1 VEKPVVTN
9 SHLFRALCEAS
20 RTFKDEHD
28 DERKRTMN
36 IGAVKRHTREEKR
49 PILLALRFI
58 CFLSVVAVFAR
69 ISSSSPSSVALIGKS
84 TSASED
90 ENDDDVNNFNGNAR
104 NYYDEEAED
113 EDARFP
119 RNGFPS
125 GARERGNDGT
135 MTLLRKCS
143 RQRRFRRGGR
153 EDDEEDADDEE
164 TQRRGQEQERRVQKS
179 WIFQT
184 NAKRLGY
191 VHMASIHPVATKTR
205 RKDDDDDDGEKVLL
219 AAWQG
224 AHKVEGTDDQSLF
237 VSKSA
242 DGGATWTKAR
252 VVPGR
257 KFGVRWAPTFF
268 SSGSS
273 SSGSGGGE
281 TTYLFYA
288 ESEKCWHCESGECE
302 DIVRKRKN
310 GSEEEDVSVYWDESK
325 EGIVS
330 KAKKAASV
338 GPWWRPGGN
347 IKRVS
352 IRINDDEDGDI
363 NDDPWTFGEEETIL
377 SEETI
382 PKVIGNP
389 PLKLNNVVLLPFWRE
404 HPRADAK
411 CQPRKAPDYASVLHS
426 LDDGLSFHETD
437 AKIEHAKNKM
447 KDGKPDWLI
456 EGSIVGPL
464 RDGRLAQFFRTSRG
478 AIYVSHSADN
488 GESWDTPHAT
498 PLQNPNS
505 KVSAVLLPNGVIVVC
520 HNAHAFM
527 KHPRIGVTRGKL
539 ALSTSSD
546 DGRTW
551 KEAVLFIEDSLE
563 PGKHVHYPTMVLDGC
578 DLRISYSVSG
588 EGVKLAT
595 VKDWASLH
603 EIEGIEDVDEQR
615 IAYYY

>member
-1 VEKPVVTN
+1 
-9 SHLFRALCEAS
+9 
-20 RTFKDEHD
+20 
-28 DERKRTMN
+28 MN

-49 PILLALRFI
+49 PILLSLRFI
-58 CFLSVVAVFAR
+58 CFLSVVAVLAR
-69 ISSSSPSSVALIGKS
+69 ISSSSPSSVARIGKS
-84 TSASED
+84 TTSASED

-104 NYYDEEAED
+104 NDDEEAED

-143 RQRRFRRGGR
+143 RQRLFRRGR
-153 EDDEEDADDEE
+153 EDDEEDADEEE
-164 TQRRGQEQERRVQKS
+164 TQRGGQEQERRVQKS

-205 RKDDDDDDGEKVLL
+205 RKDDDDDDGKKVLL

-268 SSGSS
+268 SSS
-273 SSGSGGGE
+273 SSGSNSGGGGGE

-288 ESEKCWHCESGECE
+288 EREKCWHCESGECE
-302 DIVRKRKN
+302 DIVRKRKS

-363 NDDPWTFGEEETIL
+363 NDDP
-377 SEETI
+377 
-382 PKVIGNP
+382 
-389 PLKLNNVVLLPFWRE
+389 
-404 HPRADAK
+404 
-411 CQPRKAPDYASVLHS
+411 
-426 LDDGLSFHETD
+426 
-437 AKIEHAKNKM
+437 
-447 KDGKPDWLI
+447 
-456 EGSIVGPL
+456 
-464 RDGRLAQFFRTSRG
+464 
-478 AIYVSHSADN
+478 
-488 GESWDTPHAT
+488 
-498 PLQNPNS
+498 
-505 KVSAVLLPNGVIVVC
+505 
-520 HNAHAFM
+520 
-527 KHPRIGVTRGKL
+527 
-539 ALSTSSD
+539 
-546 DGRTW
+546 
-551 KEAVLFIEDSLE
+551 
-563 PGKHVHYPTMVLDGC
+563 
-578 DLRISYSVSG
+578 
-588 EGVKLAT
+588 
-595 VKDWASLH
+595 
-603 EIEGIEDVDEQR
+603 
-615 IAYYY
+615 

>member
-1 VEKPVVTN
+1 MRGH
-9 SHLFRALCEAS
+9 SSSS
-20 RTFKDEHD
+20 RPPLPTSSSSSSVPPGVG
-28 DERKRTMN
+28 
-36 IGAVKRHTREEKR
+36 GAREKR
-49 PILLALRFI
+49 PIVLSLLFIFALSFATILSRVFFVEPNAEFI
-58 CFLSVVAVFAR
+58 REYDERDNA
-69 ISSSSPSSVALIGKS
+69 ALFDDDDDIPAAFRG
-84 TSASED
+84 EDDD
-90 ENDDDVNNFNGNAR
+90 ENDIGRSRLRLKTNGETRACAR
-104 NYYDEEAED
+104 
-113 EDARFP
+113 
-119 RNGFPS
+119 
-125 GARERGNDGT
+125 RER
-135 MTLLRKCS
+135 
-143 RQRRFRRGGR
+143 
-153 EDDEEDADDEE
+153 EEEGKEE
-164 TQRRGQEQERRVQKS
+164 EERVKKS

-191 VHMASIHPVATKTR
+191 VHMASIHPIKNG
-205 RKDDDDDDGEKVLL
+205 KILL

-242 DGGATWTKAR
+242 DGGETWTKAR

-268 SSGSS
+268 SGGGSGSDRDNNNNNNNN
-273 SSGSGGGE
+273 E
-281 TTYLFYA
+281 RQNTYLFYA
-288 ESEKCWHCESGECE
+288 ESEKCWHCESSECE

-310 GSEEEDVSVYWDESK
+310 GSEEEDVSVYWDESR

-352 IRINDDEDGDI
+352 IRINDDEDDDGDI

-377 SEETI
+377 SEDAI

-389 PLKLNNVVLLPFWRE
+389 PLKLNDGILLPFWRE
-404 HPRADAK
+404 HPRADAR

-426 LDDGLSFHETD
+426 VDDGHSFHETD

-478 AIYVSHSADN
+478 AIYVSHSADS
-488 GESWDTPHAT
+488 GESWDVPHAT

-505 KVSAVLLPNGVIVVC
+505 KVSAVLLPNGIIVVC

-539 ALSTSSD
+539 ALSISSD
-546 DGRTW
+546 DGKTW

-563 PGKHVHYPTMVLDGC
+563 PGKHVHYPTMVVDGC
-578 DLRISYSVSG
+578 DLRVSYSVSG

-595 VKDWASLH
+595 VKNWISLH
-603 EIEGIEDVDEQR
+603 EIAGDDVDEQR
-615 IAYYY
+615 VVY

>member
-1 VEKPVVTN
+1 MRGH
-9 SHLFRALCEAS
+9 SSSS
-20 RTFKDEHD
+20 RPPLPTSSSSSSVPPGVG
-28 DERKRTMN
+28 
-36 IGAVKRHTREEKR
+36 GAREKR
-49 PILLALRFI
+49 PIVLSLLFIFALSFATILSRVFFVEPNAEFI
-58 CFLSVVAVFAR
+58 R
-69 ISSSSPSSVALIGKS
+69 EYDERDNVALFDDDDDIPAAFRG
-84 TSASED
+84 EDDD
-90 ENDDDVNNFNGNAR
+90 ENDIGRSRLRLKTNGETRACAR
-104 NYYDEEAED
+104 
-113 EDARFP
+113 
-119 RNGFPS
+119 
-125 GARERGNDGT
+125 RER
-135 MTLLRKCS
+135 
-143 RQRRFRRGGR
+143 
-153 EDDEEDADDEE
+153 EEEGKEE
-164 TQRRGQEQERRVQKS
+164 EERVKKS

-191 VHMASIHPVATKTR
+191 VHMASIHPIKNG
-205 RKDDDDDDGEKVLL
+205 KILL

-242 DGGATWTKAR
+242 DGGETWTKAR

-268 SSGSS
+268 SGGGSGSDRDNNNNNN
-273 SSGSGGGE
+273 E
-281 TTYLFYA
+281 RQNTYLFYA
-288 ESEKCWHCESGECE
+288 ESEKCWHCESSECE

-310 GSEEEDVSVYWDESK
+310 GSEEEDVSVYWDESR

-352 IRINDDEDGDI
+352 IRINDDEDDDGDI

-377 SEETI
+377 SEDTI

-389 PLKLNNVVLLPFWRE
+389 PLKVNDGILLPFWRE
-404 HPRADAK
+404 HPRADAR

-426 LDDGLSFHETD
+426 VDDGHSFHETD

-488 GESWDTPHAT
+488 GESWDVPHAT

-539 ALSTSSD
+539 ALSISSD
-546 DGRTW
+546 DGKTW

-563 PGKHVHYPTMVLDGC
+563 PGKHVHYPTMVVDGC
-578 DLRISYSVSG
+578 DLRVSYSVSG

-595 VKDWASLH
+595 VKNWISLH
-603 EIEGIEDVDEQR
+603 EIAGEDVDEQR
-615 IAYYY
+615 VVY

>member
-1 VEKPVVTN
+1 MQQQRQREDQHE
-9 SHLFRALCEAS
+9 SEE
-20 RTFKDEHD
+20 KDE
-28 DERKRTMN
+28 
-36 IGAVKRHTREEKR
+36 
-49 PILLALRFI
+49 
-58 CFLSVVAVFAR
+58 
-69 ISSSSPSSVALIGKS
+69 
-84 TSASED
+84 
-90 ENDDDVNNFNGNAR
+90 
-104 NYYDEEAED
+104 
-113 EDARFP
+113 
-119 RNGFPS
+119 
-125 GARERGNDGT
+125 
-135 MTLLRKCS
+135 
-143 RQRRFRRGGR
+143 
-153 EDDEEDADDEE
+153 
-164 TQRRGQEQERRVQKS
+164 RVQKS
-179 WIFQT
+179 WIFRT

-191 VHMASIHPVATKTR
+191 VHMASIMPIENGKI
-205 RKDDDDDDGEKVLL
+205 LL

-224 AHKVEGTDDQSLF
+224 AHKVEGTDDQSVF
-237 VSKSA
+237 VSKSV
-242 DGGATWTKAR
+242 DGGEKWTKPR

-257 KFGVRWAPTFF
+257 TFGVRWAPTFF
-268 SSGSS
+268 SS
-273 SSGSGGGE
+273 SSGSNEGE
-281 TTYLFYA
+281 TYLFYA
-288 ESEKCWHCESGECE
+288 ESEQCWHCESNECE

-310 GSEEEDVSVYWDESK
+310 GSEEEDVSTYWDDSK

-352 IRINDDEDGDI
+352 IRLNDIEDDDGDI
-363 NDDPWTFGEEETIL
+363 NDDPWTFGEEEMIL
-377 SEETI
+377 NEEAV

-389 PLKLNNVVLLPFWRE
+389 LLKLDDAILLPFWRE

-411 CQPRKAPDYASVLHS
+411 CQPRKASDYASVLHS
-426 LDDGLSFHETD
+426 LDNGYTFHETH
-437 AKIEHAKNKM
+437 AKIEHRKNKM

-505 KVSAVLLPNGVIVVC
+505 KVSAVLLPNGVVVVC

-539 ALSTSSD
+539 ALSVSTD
-546 DGRTW
+546 DGKTW
-551 KEAVLFIEDSLE
+551 KEAVLFIEDTLE
-563 PGKHVHYPTMVLDGC
+563 PGKHIHYPTMVIDGC

-595 VKDWASLH
+595 VKDWVSLH
-603 EIEGIEDVDEQR
+603 EVGGDSIDEQR
-615 IAYYY
+615 VVY

>member
-1 VEKPVVTN
+1 MMSSFSSSSSSSSSSLGGSHQTREKRRMRLALLFIASLSCVTILSRIWTTPKVEF
-9 SHLFRALCEAS
+9 LEEFRG
-20 RTFKDEHD
+20 D
-28 DERKRTMN
+28 DERTEEEEEEEDDINAREWSLHRAETNEDDGEDLGGRNGRLRRTPE
-36 IGAVKRHTREEKR
+36 TRKCTFVQQQRQREDQHESEEK
-49 PILLALRFI
+49 
-58 CFLSVVAVFAR
+58 
-69 ISSSSPSSVALIGKS
+69 
-84 TSASED
+84 D
-90 ENDDDVNNFNGNAR
+90 E
-104 NYYDEEAED
+104 
-113 EDARFP
+113 
-119 RNGFPS
+119 
-125 GARERGNDGT
+125 
-135 MTLLRKCS
+135 
-143 RQRRFRRGGR
+143 
-153 EDDEEDADDEE
+153 
-164 TQRRGQEQERRVQKS
+164 RVQKS
-179 WIFQT
+179 WIFRT

-191 VHMASIHPVATKTR
+191 VHMASIMPIENGKI
-205 RKDDDDDDGEKVLL
+205 LL

-224 AHKVEGTDDQSLF
+224 AHKVEGTDDQSVF
-237 VSKSA
+237 VSKSV
-242 DGGATWTKAR
+242 DGGEKWTKPR

-257 KFGVRWAPTFF
+257 TFGVRWAPTFF
-268 SSGSS
+268 SS
-273 SSGSGGGE
+273 SSGSNEGE
-281 TTYLFYA
+281 TYLFYA
-288 ESEKCWHCESGECE
+288 ESEQCWHCESNECE

-310 GSEEEDVSVYWDESK
+310 GSEEEDVSTYWDDSK

-352 IRINDDEDGDI
+352 IRLNDIEDDDGDI
-363 NDDPWTFGEEETIL
+363 NDDPWTFGEEEMIL
-377 SEETI
+377 NEEAV

-389 PLKLNNVVLLPFWRE
+389 LLKLDDAILLPFWRE

-411 CQPRKAPDYASVLHS
+411 CQPRKASDYASVLHS
-426 LDDGLSFHETD
+426 LDNGYTFHETH
-437 AKIEHAKNKM
+437 AKIEHRKNKM

-505 KVSAVLLPNGVIVVC
+505 KVSAVLLPNGVVVVC

-539 ALSTSSD
+539 ALSVSTD
-546 DGRTW
+546 DGKTW
-551 KEAVLFIEDSLE
+551 KEAVLFIEDTLE
-563 PGKHVHYPTMVLDGC
+563 PGKHIHYPTMVIDGC

-595 VKDWASLH
+595 VKDWVSLH
-603 EIEGIEDVDEQR
+603 EVGGDSIDEQR
-615 IAYYY
+615 VVY

>member
-1 VEKPVVTN
+1 MRGH
-9 SHLFRALCEAS
+9 SSSSSSS
-20 RTFKDEHD
+20 RPPLPTSSSSVP
-28 DERKRTMN
+28 
-36 IGAVKRHTREEKR
+36 GAREKR
-49 PILLALRFI
+49 PIVLSLLFIFALSFATILSRVFFVEPNAEFI
-58 CFLSVVAVFAR
+58 R
-69 ISSSSPSSVALIGKS
+69 EYDERENVALFDDDHDDNIPAFRG
-84 TSASED
+84 EDDD
-90 ENDDDVNNFNGNAR
+90 ENDVGRRSRLRLKTNGETRACAR
-104 NYYDEEAED
+104 
-113 EDARFP
+113 
-119 RNGFPS
+119 
-125 GARERGNDGT
+125 RER
-135 MTLLRKCS
+135 
-143 RQRRFRRGGR
+143 
-153 EDDEEDADDEE
+153 EEEGKEE
-164 TQRRGQEQERRVQKS
+164 EEERVKKS

-191 VHMASIHPVATKTR
+191 VHMASIHPIKNG
-205 RKDDDDDDGEKVLL
+205 KILL

-242 DGGATWTKAR
+242 DGGETWTKAR

-268 SSGSS
+268 SGGGSGSDRDNNNNNN
-273 SSGSGGGE
+273 E
-281 TTYLFYA
+281 RQNTYLFYA
-288 ESEKCWHCESGECE
+288 ESEKCWHCESSECE

-310 GSEEEDVSVYWDESK
+310 GSEEEDVSVYWDESR

-352 IRINDDEDGDI
+352 IRINDDEDDDGDI

-377 SEETI
+377 SEDTI

-389 PLKLNNVVLLPFWRE
+389 PLKVNDGILLPFWRE
-404 HPRADAK
+404 HPRADAR

-426 LDDGLSFHETD
+426 VDDGHSFHETD

-488 GESWDTPHAT
+488 GESWDVPHAT

-539 ALSTSSD
+539 ALSISSD
-546 DGRTW
+546 DGKTW

-563 PGKHVHYPTMVLDGC
+563 PGKHVHYPTMVVDGC
-578 DLRISYSVSG
+578 DLRVSYSVSG

-595 VKDWASLH
+595 VKNWISLH
-603 EIEGIEDVDEQR
+603 EIAGEDVDEQR
-615 IAYYY
+615 VVY

>member
-1 VEKPVVTN
+1 MTTVPSLTTTTIGG
-9 SHLFRALCEAS
+9 SL
-20 RTFKDEHD
+20 
-28 DERKRTMN
+28 KR
-36 IGAVKRHTREEKR
+36 RDEKR
-49 PILLALRFI
+49 PILLSLLFI
-58 CFLSVVAVFAR
+58 CFLSVVAILAR
-69 ISSSSPSSVALIGKS
+69 ISTPPSLVFITKS
-84 TSASED
+84 GASED
-90 ENDDDVNNFNGNAR
+90 DDDDVHDNEKTHHDWQEGL
-104 NYYDEEAED
+104 EEED
-113 EDARFP
+113 KDAHLLSSNLR
-119 RNGFPS
+119 S
-125 GARERGNDGT
+125 VRERENDGT
-135 MTLLRKCS
+135 RETLLRKCS
-143 RQRRFRRGGR
+143 RQRFRRRR
-153 EDDEEDADDEE
+153 EDDEEEADEE
-164 TQRRGQEQERRVQKS
+164 EMQRERRQQQQQQRRRVQKS

-191 VHMASIHPVATKTR
+191 VHMASIHPVVTKTR
-205 RKDDDDDDGEKVLL
+205 RKDDDDDGKKVLL

-268 SSGSS
+268 STSS
-273 SSGSGGGE
+273 SGSGSGGGE

-437 AKIEHAKNKM
+437 AKIEHVKNKM

-464 RDGRLAQFFRTSRG
+464 RDGRLVQFFRTSRG

-615 IAYYY
+615 IAYY

>member
-1 VEKPVVTN
+1 MTTRGKGG
-9 SHLFRALCEAS
+9 AS
-20 RTFKDEHD
+20 SSVGL
-28 DERKRTMN
+28 KRPTT
-36 IGAVKRHTREEKR
+36 TREEKR
-49 PILLALRFI
+49 PDSSLLALHLFPLRGARF
-58 CFLSVVAVFAR
+58 CENLSSPPSSLAF
-69 ISSSSPSSVALIGKS
+69 IGESSS
-84 TSASED
+84 SASED
-90 ENDDDVNNFNGNAR
+90 DDDDVNNNNNNNGNAR
-104 NYYDEEAED
+104 NYDEEEVEE
-113 EDARFP
+113 EDAHFP
-119 RNGFPS
+119 RNGFRS
-125 GARERGNDGT
+125 AQSERENDGL
-135 MTLLRKCS
+135 MRETLLRKCS

-153 EDDEEDADDEE
+153 EDDEEDADDEKE
-164 TQRRGQEQERRVQKS
+164 TQRGGQERERRVQKS

-205 RKDDDDDDGEKVLL
+205 RKDENDDDGKKVLL

-273 SSGSGGGE
+273 GSGSGGGE

-325 EGIVS
+325 KGIVS
-330 KAKKAASV
+330 KQRKRRKV

-437 AKIEHAKNKM
+437 AKIEHVKNKM

-464 RDGRLAQFFRTSRG
+464 RDRRLVQFFRTSRG

-615 IAYYY
+615 IAHY

>member
-1 VEKPVVTN
+1 MRGHSSSSRPPLPTSSSFVPPVGV
-9 SHLFRALCEAS
+9 
-20 RTFKDEHD
+20 
-28 DERKRTMN
+28 
-36 IGAVKRHTREEKR
+36 GAREKR
-49 PILLALRFI
+49 PIVLSLLFFFALSFATILSRVFFVEPNAEFI
-58 CFLSVVAVFAR
+58 R
-69 ISSSSPSSVALIGKS
+69 EYDERENVALFDDHDDI
-84 TSASED
+84 SAFRGEEDD
-90 ENDDDVNNFNGNAR
+90 ENDDDVGRRSRLRLKTNGETRACAR
-104 NYYDEEAED
+104 
-113 EDARFP
+113 
-119 RNGFPS
+119 
-125 GARERGNDGT
+125 RER
-135 MTLLRKCS
+135 
-143 RQRRFRRGGR
+143 
-153 EDDEEDADDEE
+153 EEEGKEE
-164 TQRRGQEQERRVQKS
+164 EEERVKKS

-191 VHMASIHPVATKTR
+191 VHMASIHPIKNG
-205 RKDDDDDDGEKVLL
+205 KILL

-242 DGGATWTKAR
+242 DGGETWTKAR

-268 SSGSS
+268 SGGGSGSDRDNNNNNN
-273 SSGSGGGE
+273 E
-281 TTYLFYA
+281 RQNTYLFYA
-288 ESEKCWHCESGECE
+288 ESEKCWHCESSECE

-310 GSEEEDVSVYWDESK
+310 GSEEEDVSVYWDESR

-352 IRINDDEDGDI
+352 IRINDDEDDDGDI

-377 SEETI
+377 SEDTI

-389 PLKLNNVVLLPFWRE
+389 PLKVNDGILLPFWRE
-404 HPRADAK
+404 HPRADAR

-426 LDDGLSFHETD
+426 VDDGHSFHETD

-488 GESWDTPHAT
+488 GESWDVPHAT

-539 ALSTSSD
+539 ALSISSD
-546 DGRTW
+546 DGKTW

-563 PGKHVHYPTMVLDGC
+563 PGKHVHYPTMVVDGC
-578 DLRISYSVSG
+578 DLRVSYSVSG

-595 VKDWASLH
+595 VKNWISLH
-603 EIEGIEDVDEQR
+603 EIAGEDVDEQR
-615 IAYYY
+615 VVY

>member
-1 VEKPVVTN
+1 MRGH
-9 SHLFRALCEAS
+9 SSSSSSSS
-20 RTFKDEHD
+20 RPPLPTSSSSVP
-28 DERKRTMN
+28 
-36 IGAVKRHTREEKR
+36 GAREKR
-49 PILLALRFI
+49 PIVLSLLFIFALSFATILSRVFFVEPNAEFI
-58 CFLSVVAVFAR
+58 R
-69 ISSSSPSSVALIGKS
+69 EYDERENVALFDDHDDI
-84 TSASED
+84 SAFRGEEDD
-90 ENDDDVNNFNGNAR
+90 ENDDDVGRRSRLRLKTNGETRACAR
-104 NYYDEEAED
+104 
-113 EDARFP
+113 
-119 RNGFPS
+119 
-125 GARERGNDGT
+125 RER
-135 MTLLRKCS
+135 
-143 RQRRFRRGGR
+143 
-153 EDDEEDADDEE
+153 EEEGKEE
-164 TQRRGQEQERRVQKS
+164 EERVKKS

-191 VHMASIHPVATKTR
+191 VHMASIHPIKNG
-205 RKDDDDDDGEKVLL
+205 KILL

-242 DGGATWTKAR
+242 DGGETWTKAR

-268 SSGSS
+268 SGGGSGSDRDNNNNNNN
-273 SSGSGGGE
+273 E
-281 TTYLFYA
+281 RQNTYLFYA
-288 ESEKCWHCESGECE
+288 ESEKCWHCESSECE

-310 GSEEEDVSVYWDESK
+310 GSEEEDVSVYWDESR

-352 IRINDDEDGDI
+352 IRINDDEDDDGDI

-377 SEETI
+377 SEDTI

-389 PLKLNNVVLLPFWRE
+389 PLKVNDGILLPFWRE
-404 HPRADAK
+404 HPRADAR

-426 LDDGLSFHETD
+426 VDDGHSFRETD

-488 GESWDTPHAT
+488 GESWDVPHAT

-539 ALSTSSD
+539 ALSISSD
-546 DGRTW
+546 DGKTW

-563 PGKHVHYPTMVLDGC
+563 PGKHVHYPTMVVDGC
-578 DLRISYSVSG
+578 DLRVSYSVSG

-595 VKDWASLH
+595 VKNWISLH
-603 EIEGIEDVDEQR
+603 EIAGEDVDEQR
-615 IAYYY
+615 VVY

>member
-1 VEKPVVTN
+1 M
-9 SHLFRALCEAS
+9 H
-20 RTFKDEHD
+20 
-28 DERKRTMN
+28 
-36 IGAVKRHTREEKR
+36 IGSVKRPATREEKR
-49 PILLALRFI
+49 PILLSLRFI

-69 ISSSSPSSVALIGKS
+69 ISSSKPSSLAFIGKS
-84 TSASED
+84 SGASED
-90 ENDDDVNNFNGNAR
+90 DDDDVNNNNENAR
-104 NYYDEEAED
+104 NYDEEAED
-113 EDARFP
+113 EDAHFP
-119 RNGFPS
+119 RNGFRS
-125 GARERGNDGT
+125 ARERGNDGT
-135 MTLLRKCS
+135 MRETLLRKCS
-143 RQRRFRRGGR
+143 RQRRFRRRGR

-164 TQRRGQEQERRVQKS
+164 TQRGGQEQERRVQKS

-205 RKDDDDDDGEKVLL
+205 RKDDDDDDGKRVLL

-268 SSGSS
+268 SSSS
-273 SSGSGGGE
+273 SGSGSGGGE

-437 AKIEHAKNKM
+437 AKIEHVKNKM

-464 RDGRLAQFFRTSRG
+464 RDGRLVQFFRTSRG

-595 VKDWASLH
+595 VKHWASLH

-615 IAYYY
+615 IAYY

>member
-1 VEKPVVTN
+1 MRGH
-9 SHLFRALCEAS
+9 SSSSSSSS
-20 RTFKDEHD
+20 RPPLPTSSSSVP
-28 DERKRTMN
+28 
-36 IGAVKRHTREEKR
+36 GAREKR
-49 PILLALRFI
+49 PIVLSLLFIFALSFATILSRVFFVEPNAEFI
-58 CFLSVVAVFAR
+58 R
-69 ISSSSPSSVALIGKS
+69 EYDERENVALFDDHDDI
-84 TSASED
+84 SAFRGEEDD
-90 ENDDDVNNFNGNAR
+90 ENDDDVGRRSRLRLKTNGETRACAR
-104 NYYDEEAED
+104 
-113 EDARFP
+113 
-119 RNGFPS
+119 
-125 GARERGNDGT
+125 RER
-135 MTLLRKCS
+135 
-143 RQRRFRRGGR
+143 
-153 EDDEEDADDEE
+153 EEEGKEE
-164 TQRRGQEQERRVQKS
+164 EEERVKKS

-191 VHMASIHPVATKTR
+191 VHMASIHPIKNG
-205 RKDDDDDDGEKVLL
+205 KILL

-242 DGGATWTKAR
+242 DGGETWTKAR

-268 SSGSS
+268 SGGGSGSDRDNNNNNN
-273 SSGSGGGE
+273 E
-281 TTYLFYA
+281 RQNTYLFYA
-288 ESEKCWHCESGECE
+288 ESEKCWHCESSECE

-310 GSEEEDVSVYWDESK
+310 GSVEEDVSVYWDESR

-352 IRINDDEDGDI
+352 IRINDDEDDDGDI

-377 SEETI
+377 SEDTI

-389 PLKLNNVVLLPFWRE
+389 PLKVNDGILLPFWRE
-404 HPRADAK
+404 HPRADAR

-426 LDDGLSFHETD
+426 VDDGHSFRETD

-488 GESWDTPHAT
+488 GESWDVPHAT

-539 ALSTSSD
+539 ALSISSD
-546 DGRTW
+546 DGKTW

-563 PGKHVHYPTMVLDGC
+563 PGKHVHYPTMVVDGC
-578 DLRISYSVSG
+578 DLRVSYSVSG

-595 VKDWASLH
+595 VKNWISLH
-603 EIEGIEDVDEQR
+603 EIAGEDVDEQR
-615 IAYYY
+615 VVY

>member
-1 VEKPVVTN
+1 MRGH
-9 SHLFRALCEAS
+9 SSSS
-20 RTFKDEHD
+20 RPPLPTSSSSSSVPPGVG
-28 DERKRTMN
+28 
-36 IGAVKRHTREEKR
+36 GAREKR
-49 PILLALRFI
+49 PIVLSLLFIFALSFATILSRVFFVEPNAEFI
-58 CFLSVVAVFAR
+58 R
-69 ISSSSPSSVALIGKS
+69 EYDERDNVALFDDDDDIPAAFRG
-84 TSASED
+84 EDDD
-90 ENDDDVNNFNGNAR
+90 ENDIGRSRLRLKTNGETRACAR
-104 NYYDEEAED
+104 
-113 EDARFP
+113 
-119 RNGFPS
+119 
-125 GARERGNDGT
+125 RER
-135 MTLLRKCS
+135 
-143 RQRRFRRGGR
+143 
-153 EDDEEDADDEE
+153 EEEGKEE
-164 TQRRGQEQERRVQKS
+164 EERVKKS

-191 VHMASIHPVATKTR
+191 VHMASIHPIKNG
-205 RKDDDDDDGEKVLL
+205 KILL

-242 DGGATWTKAR
+242 DGGETWTKAR

-268 SSGSS
+268 SGGGSGSDRDNNNNNNNN
-273 SSGSGGGE
+273 E
-281 TTYLFYA
+281 RQNTYLFYA
-288 ESEKCWHCESGECE
+288 ESEKCWHCESSECE

-310 GSEEEDVSVYWDESK
+310 GSEEEDVSVYWDESR

-352 IRINDDEDGDI
+352 IRINDDEDDDGDI

-377 SEETI
+377 SEDTI

-389 PLKLNNVVLLPFWRE
+389 PLKVNDGILLPFWRE
-404 HPRADAK
+404 HPRADAR

-426 LDDGLSFHETD
+426 VDDGHSFHETD

-488 GESWDTPHAT
+488 GESWDVPHAT

-539 ALSTSSD
+539 ALSISSD
-546 DGRTW
+546 DGKTW

-563 PGKHVHYPTMVLDGC
+563 PGKHVHYPTMVVDGC
-578 DLRISYSVSG
+578 DLRVSYSVSG

-595 VKDWASLH
+595 VKNWISLH
-603 EIEGIEDVDEQR
+603 EIAGDDVDEQR
-615 IAYYY
+615 VVY

>member
-1 VEKPVVTN
+1 MTTRGKGG
-9 SHLFRALCEAS
+9 AS
-20 RTFKDEHD
+20 LTHHD
-28 DERKRTMN
+28 GATTTIGLKRP
-36 IGAVKRHTREEKR
+36 TREEKR
-49 PILLALRFI
+49 PILLSLLFI

-69 ISSSSPSSVALIGKS
+69 ISSSPPSSLVFIGKS
-84 TSASED
+84 SASED
-90 ENDDDVNNFNGNAR
+90 DDDDGVLNNNENTR
-104 NYYDEEAED
+104 NYDEEAED
-113 EDARFP
+113 GDAHFL
-119 RNGFPS
+119 NSGFRS
-125 GARERGNDGT
+125 ARERGNDGT
-135 MTLLRKCS
+135 MRETLLRKCS
-143 RQRRFRRGGR
+143 RQRFRRGR

-164 TQRRGQEQERRVQKS
+164 TQREQQEQERRVQKS

-205 RKDDDDDDGEKVLL
+205 RKDDDDDGKKVLL

-268 SSGSS
+268 SSS
-273 SSGSGGGE
+273 SSGSNSSGGGGE

-437 AKIEHAKNKM
+437 AKIEHVKNKM

-615 IAYYY
+615 IAYY

>member
-1 VEKPVVTN
+1 MRG
-9 SHLFRALCEAS
+9 HAS
-20 RTFKDEHD
+20 SSSSRPPLPTSSSSSVP
-28 DERKRTMN
+28 
-36 IGAVKRHTREEKR
+36 GAREKR
-49 PILLALRFI
+49 PIVLSLLFIFALSFATILSRVFFVEPNAEFI
-58 CFLSVVAVFAR
+58 R
-69 ISSSSPSSVALIGKS
+69 EYDERENVALFDDDHDDNIPAFRG
-84 TSASED
+84 EDDD
-90 ENDDDVNNFNGNAR
+90 ENDVGRRSRLRLKTNGETRACAR
-104 NYYDEEAED
+104 
-113 EDARFP
+113 
-119 RNGFPS
+119 
-125 GARERGNDGT
+125 RER
-135 MTLLRKCS
+135 
-143 RQRRFRRGGR
+143 
-153 EDDEEDADDEE
+153 EEEGKEE
-164 TQRRGQEQERRVQKS
+164 EERVKKS

-191 VHMASIHPVATKTR
+191 VHMASIHPIKNG
-205 RKDDDDDDGEKVLL
+205 KILL

-242 DGGATWTKAR
+242 DGGETWTKAR

-268 SSGSS
+268 SGGGSGSDRDNNNNNN
-273 SSGSGGGE
+273 E
-281 TTYLFYA
+281 RQNTYLFYA
-288 ESEKCWHCESGECE
+288 ESEKCWHCESSECE

-310 GSEEEDVSVYWDESK
+310 GSEEEDVSVYWDESR

-352 IRINDDEDGDI
+352 IRINDDEDDDGDI

-377 SEETI
+377 SEDTI

-389 PLKLNNVVLLPFWRE
+389 PLKVNDGILLPFWRE
-404 HPRADAK
+404 HPRADAR

-426 LDDGLSFHETD
+426 VDDGHSFRETD

-488 GESWDTPHAT
+488 GESWDVPHAT

-539 ALSTSSD
+539 ALSISSD
-546 DGRTW
+546 DGKTW

-563 PGKHVHYPTMVLDGC
+563 PGKHVHYPTMVVDGC
-578 DLRISYSVSG
+578 DLRVSYSVSG

-595 VKDWASLH
+595 VKNWISLH
-603 EIEGIEDVDEQR
+603 EIAGEDVDEQR
-615 IAYYY
+615 VVY

>member
-1 VEKPVVTN
+1 
-9 SHLFRALCEAS
+9 
-20 RTFKDEHD
+20 
-28 DERKRTMN
+28 MN
-36 IGAVKRHTREEKR
+36 IASVKRPATREEKR
-49 PILLALRFI
+49 PILLSLRFI

-69 ISSSSPSSVALIGKS
+69 ISSSPPSSLVFIGKS
-84 TSASED
+84 SSASED
-90 ENDDDVNNFNGNAR
+90 DDDDVNNNENTR
-104 NYYDEEAED
+104 NYDEEAED
-113 EDARFP
+113 EDAHFP
-119 RNGFPS
+119 RNGFRS
-125 GARERGNDGT
+125 ARERGNDGT
-135 MTLLRKCS
+135 MRETLLRKCS
-143 RQRRFRRGGR
+143 RQRRFRRGR

-164 TQRRGQEQERRVQKS
+164 TQRKRQEQERRVQKS

-205 RKDDDDDDGEKVLL
+205 RKDDDDDDGKKVLL

-268 SSGSS
+268 SSS
-273 SSGSGGGE
+273 SSGSNSGGGGGE

-437 AKIEHAKNKM
+437 AKIEHVKNKM

-464 RDGRLAQFFRTSRG
+464 RDGQLAQFFRTSRG

-615 IAYYY
+615 IAYY

>member
-1 VEKPVVTN
+1 MKEET
-9 SHLFRALCEAS
+9 
-20 RTFKDEHD
+20 TD
-28 DERKRTMN
+28 DERDFAEKVFEAKT
-36 IGAVKRHTREEKR
+36 IQEDPGRED
-49 PILLALRFI
+49 A
-58 CFLSVVAVFAR
+58 
-69 ISSSSPSSVALIGKS
+69 
-84 TSASED
+84 
-90 ENDDDVNNFNGNAR
+90 
-104 NYYDEEAED
+104 DEEQRGRRGDATRRTRTRKKSAKIVDFPNERETIRLRPHGVDTPGGD
-113 EDARFP
+113 EDA
-119 RNGFPS
+119 
-125 GARERGNDGT
+125 
-135 MTLLRKCS
+135 
-143 RQRRFRRGGR
+143 
-153 EDDEEDADDEE
+153 
-164 TQRRGQEQERRVQKS
+164 
-179 WIFQT
+179 
-184 NAKRLGY
+184 
-191 VHMASIHPVATKTR
+191 
-205 RKDDDDDDGEKVLL
+205 RKDDDDDDDGKKVLL

-273 SSGSGGGE
+273 GSNSGGGGGE

-310 GSEEEDVSVYWDESK
+310 GSEEEDVSTYWDESK

-411 CQPRKAPDYASVLHS
+411 CQPRKAP
-426 LDDGLSFHETD
+426 
-437 AKIEHAKNKM
+437 I
-447 KDGKPDWLI
+447 
-456 EGSIVGPL
+456 
-464 RDGRLAQFFRTSRG
+464 
-478 AIYVSHSADN
+478 
-488 GESWDTPHAT
+488 TP
-498 PLQNPNS
+498 PCCIL
-505 KVSAVLLPNGVIVVC
+505 
-520 HNAHAFM
+520 
-527 KHPRIGVTRGKL
+527 
-539 ALSTSSD
+539 
-546 DGRTW
+546 
-551 KEAVLFIEDSLE
+551 
-563 PGKHVHYPTMVLDGC
+563 
-578 DLRISYSVSG
+578 
-588 EGVKLAT
+588 
-595 VKDWASLH
+595 
-603 EIEGIEDVDEQR
+603 
-615 IAYYY
+615 